1 MTTIDSTA
9 RPLSEQ
15 SLRERLCER
24 AIEHFARFGFDMSM
38 LEMAVAVDT
47 DVRTLTEMFGS
58 IEGLHAACDDYL
70 QDTVRKAKTEA
81 LTNPDP
87 RPWFAQVADIES
99 FAPMMSYLVRTLQ
112 SGGESARALFQQMT
126 DNAERYLEDAVRV
139 GTVKPTRDPRARAHF
154 LTMAAG
160 GGFLLYLQLHRDPSD
175 MRAVLRDY
183 ARDVMLP
190 ALELYTYGLM
200 ADDSMYQAFV
210 AQVEPR

>member
-1 MTTIDSTA
+1 MTTVDSTA
-9 RPLSEQ
+9 RPLSET
-15 SLRERLCER
+15 SLRDRLCER
-24 AIEHFARFGFDMSM
+24 AIEHFGRFGFDMSM
-38 LEMAVAVDT
+38 LEMAVAVDA
-47 DVRTLTEMFGS
+47 DVRTLTELFGS

-70 QDTVRKAKTEA
+70 QETIRKAKTEA

-112 SGGESARALFQQMT
+112 SGGESARALFGHMV
-126 DNAERYLEDAVRV
+126 DNAERYLEDAVRA
-139 GTVKPTRDPRARAHF
+139 GTLKPTRDPKARAHF

-160 GGFLLYLQLHRDPSD
+160 GGFLLYRQLHQNPSD

-190 ALELYTYGLM
+190 ALELYSYGLM
-200 ADDSMYQAFV
+200 TDDSMYRAFT
-210 AQVEPR
+210 ARVEPR